1 MANAVAMAG
10 VVCGTA
16 VQGSLITGNNALF
29 SGSINSK
36 VAFRPAVVV
45 ARAERSD
52 DAFVQTRR
60 SMLGLLAAT
69 VAGTVIVKE
78 ARAGPESIKIYPPPP
93 PSGGLPGTE
102 NADQAR
108 DTDLPLRQRFFIQPL
123 SVADAAQ
130 RAKFSAQDIMAA
142 KTLIDKKAWPYVQ
155 NALRS
160 SAGYLRYDLNTVI
173 SSKPK
178 EEKKTLK
185 ALTAKLFDS
194 LNALDFAARSKSTKD
209 SEKYYSQTVMLLNDV
224 LAKIA

>member
-1 MANAVAMAG
+1 MANAVVMAG
-10 VVCGTA
+10 AVCGTA
-16 VQGSLITGNNALF
+16 LQGSLVTGSIVL
-29 SGSINSK
+29 SGSSSR
-36 VAFRPAVVV
+36 VAVCAGSPDFVV
-45 ARAERSD
+45 ARAEQSND
-52 DAFVQTRR
+52 GGVQSRR
-60 SMLGLLAAT
+60 SMLSLLAAT
-69 VAGTVIVKE
+69 VAGTAFVKE
-78 ARAGPESIKIYPPPP
+78 AHAAASAIKINPPPP

-108 DTDLPLRQRFFIQPL
+108 DTDLPLRERFFIQPL
-123 SVADAAQ
+123 SPADAAQ

-178 EEKKTLK
+178 EEKKSLK

-194 LNALDFAARSKSTKD
+194 LNAVRSPTSNFTSSFPPFGDLDAA
-209 SEKYYSQTVMLLNDV
+209 
-224 LAKIA
+224 